1 MAVVRIP
8 EKNRSLTE
16 KAAITDYLQGISIDY
31 EIWEPEHPVGPEATQ
46 EEILRAYLREIDAL
60 KARGGYVTADVI
72 SVTPQTPGLD
82 AMLARFSREHWHDED
97 EVRFIIQG
105 RGLFHIHPKG
115 SPVVAIEVEAA
126 GLCAINCTK
135 ADAKNIRHWM
145 EKTNLQFK
153 GLENTKLHY
162 DFDFHLAIAKGTKNP
177 HFYQLL
183 QFLKP
188 IIVRRLKL
196 SAIVKDNS
204 KDDFAHII
212 QGEHEAIVAAIE
224 ARDEQKA
231 RRNMRTHL
239 VNSLERVRTLAA
251 SLGVQ
256 GIGKR
261 GSKLD
266 SILKS
271 FAQTIGS
278 GAEN

>member
-1 MAVVRIP
+1 MGRKMARRPPLSVEVAEDIKKQILEDKLLP
-8 EKNRSLTE
+8 GAQLLTE
-16 KAAITDYLQGISIDY
+16 AELCERYEVSRTVIREAIVRLRSEGLLISRQG
-31 EIWEPEHPVGPEATQ
+31 VGVFVSDNKGA
-46 EEILRAYLREIDAL
+46 
-60 KARGGYVTADVI
+60 
-72 SVTPQTPGLD
+72 
-82 AMLARFSREHWHDED
+82 ARF
-97 EVRFIIQG
+97 EVDWDSIRTLPETIALLEL
-105 RGLFHIHPKG
+105 RL
-115 SPVVAIEVEAA
+115 AIEVEAA

-196 SAIVKDNS
+196 SAIVKENS
-204 KDDFAHII
+204 KDDFEHII
-212 QGEHEAIVAAIE
+212 QEEHEAIVAAIE